1 MKRILHAA
9 VVILAFVPW
18 VIGCLGFGAA
28 IALAL
33 LADRILPNARH
44 GNCWSFAL
52 PRWWRNGGYL
62 LVRWA
67 NGMPVPHAAWV
78 RRLSDGNELEQT
90 APLHRVT
97 SWALLWK
104 TLYFPFRVTTV
115 EKPQN
120 AREAR
125 E

>member
-28 IALAL
+28 MALVL
-33 LADRILPNARH
+33 LADRIWPNATH
-44 GNCWSFAL
+44 GNCWSFVG
-52 PRWWRNGGYL
+52 PRWWRHGGYM
-62 LVRWA
+62 LVRWSVEL
-67 NGMPVPHAAWV
+67 PVPHVAWV
-78 RRLSDGNELEQT
+78 RTLSAGNELEQIE
-90 APLHRVT
+90 PIDLYS
-97 SWALLWK
+97 SWLDWWL
-104 TLYFPFRVTTV
+104 TPYFAYRVTTV